1 MSLSVEKVL
10 ANPEMEKMLQQASF
24 LINDILRS
32 ASIKSETGSTVAA
45 YALYKARTSSNPFSV
60 SYTALVSGELGTD
73 STIAAAIQNTFDEAT
88 WDRLSVLL
96 PQFAAETF
104 AGVVFSPMG
113 ESYEATPPSV
123 IDLALSIL
131 NIKEKESVA
140 EIGCGTASFLISAF
154 EENPNAQY
162 SGYEINVDRYVV
174 AKLRAEL
181 LGENVQVYLQDG
193 FSLSQGSDHKYD
205 KVFSNYPFGLQ
216 LRNLSGGAEYL
227 KELEKKY
234 SGISKATSSDWVFND
249 LLCRIINET
258 GKAIGIMTNGS
269 TWNSNDM
276 PIRKYFA
283 ESGMIEAVISMPRK
297 LFSFTNI
304 PTTLVVFSHGN
315 SGVRMVDAA
324 NICQQG
330 RRQNEFSQKDVQTIV
345 HALAVDSEF
354 SRFIPLEELRENDY
368 TLSLGRYNT
377 QREVV
382 ENGVPFGQIIKSIT
396 RGAPCTARQLDDMVS
411 DKVTNMQ
418 YLMLS
423 NIRDGLID
431 EKLPYLTEIE
441 PKYEKY
447 CLKNDD
453 LILSKNGYPYKVAVA
468 SVKDGQKILANGN
481 LYIIEVDRDRAN
493 PYYLKAFF
501 ESEHGVS
508 ALKSITVGATIPNI
522 GVEMLKNL
530 VIPLPSLEEQNRI
543 AQKYQ
548 ATLDEIAVLKLR
560 LENAVSRLYHIF
572 DVESEG

>member
-1 MSLSVEKVL
+1 MSLPTKKILS
-10 ANPEMEKMLQQASF
+10 NPEIKKTVRQVAFS
-24 LINDILRS
+24 INDILRTTS
-32 ASIKSETGSTVAA
+32 FKSETSTIVAA
-45 YALYKARTSSNPFSV
+45 YALYKARISSDPFSV
-60 SYTALVSGELGTD
+60 SYTSLVNGGLVTD
-73 STIAAAIQNTFDEAT
+73 QMIVAAIQNTLDEAT

-96 PQFAAETF
+96 PQYAAEIF
-104 AGVVFSPMG
+104 AGVVFFPQG
-113 ESYEATPPSV
+113 ESYEPTPPSV
-123 IDLALSIL
+123 ISLALSIL
-131 NIKEKESVA
+131 KIQEKERVA
-140 EIGCGTASFLISAF
+140 EIGCGTAAFIISAF

-162 SGYEINVDRYVV
+162 SGYEINVDRYIA
-174 AKLRAEL
+174 AKMRAEL
-181 LGENVQVYLQDG
+181 LGENVQICLQDA
-193 FSLSQGSDHKYD
+193 FSISQESNQKYD

-227 KELEKKY
+227 KELEQKY
-234 SGISKATSSDWVFND
+234 PGISKATSSDWVFND
-249 LLCRIINET
+249 LLCRIIKDT

-269 TWNSNDM
+269 TWNRNDM

-283 ESGMIEAVISMPRK
+283 ERGMIEAVISMPRK

-304 PTTLVVFSHGN
+304 PTSLVIFSHGN
-315 SGVRMVDAA
+315 SHIRMVDAT

-330 RRQNEFSQKDVQTIV
+330 RRQNEFSSMDIQTIV
-345 HALAVDSEF
+345 HALSADSEF
-354 SRFIPLEELRENDY
+354 SRLIPLEELRENDY
-368 TLSLGRYNT
+368 TLNLGRYNT

-382 ENGVPFGQIIKSIT
+382 ENGVPFGEIINSIT

-423 NIRDGLID
+423 NIKDGLID

-453 LILSKNGYPYKVAVA
+453 LILSKNGYPYKVAIA

-481 LYIIEVDRDRAN
+481 LYIIEVDKARAN

-522 GVEMLKNL
+522 GVEMLKGL
-530 VIPLPSLEEQNRI
+530 VIPLPSMEEQNRI

>member
-1 MSLSVEKVL
+1 MSLFVEKVL

-24 LINDILRS
+24 SINDILRS
-32 ASIKSETGSTVAA
+32 ASIKSETGSIVAA
-45 YALYKARTSSNPFSV
+45 YALYKARTSSDPFSV
-60 SYTALVSGELGTD
+60 SYTALVNGEFGMD
-73 STIAAAIQNTFDEAT
+73 PTIAAAIQNTFDEAT

-96 PQFAAETF
+96 PQFAAEIF
-104 AGVVFSPMG
+104 AGVVFFPQS
-113 ESYEATPPSV
+113 ESYEPTPSSV
-123 IDLALSIL
+123 INLALSIL
-131 NIKEKESVA
+131 KIGEKESVA

-154 EENPNAQY
+154 KESPNAQY
-162 SGYEINVDRYVV
+162 SGYEINVDRYVA
-174 AKLRAEL
+174 AKMRAEL
-181 LGENVQVYLQDG
+181 LGENVQICLQDA
-193 FSLSQGSDHKYD
+193 FSLLQESTHKYD

-216 LRNLSGGAEYL
+216 LRNLSSGAEYL
-227 KELEKKY
+227 KELEQKY
-234 SGISKATSSDWVFND
+234 PGISKATSSDWVFND
-249 LLCRIINET
+249 LLCRIIKDT

-283 ESGMIEAVISMPRK
+283 ESGMIEAVISMPK
-297 LFSFTNI
+297 KMFSFTNI
-304 PTTLVVFSHGN
+304 ATTLVVFSHGN

-330 RRQNEFSQKDVQTIV
+330 RRQNEFSPEDIQTIV
-345 HALAVDSEF
+345 HALAADSEF

-368 TLSLGRYNT
+368 TLNLSRYNT

-382 ENGVPFGQIIKSIT
+382 ENGVPFGKIIKSIT

-468 SVKDGQKILANGN
+468 SVKEGQKILANGN
-481 LYIIEVDRDRAN
+481 LYIIEVDQDRAN

-522 GVEMLKNL
+522 GVETLKNL

-543 AQKYQ
+543 AQRYQ

-572 DVESEG
+572 DVESEE